1 MRNENQKQYDIR
13 EELIEQSEYF
23 ARHEGRRPRL
33 MIASLGQ
40 GLKAEIIK
48 KSNQFA
54 DLGFDVD
61 IAPVLDEVQPLMQ
74 QVIDNDV
81 HILLV
86 LISHADLK
94 KYQDQIVRASMDQ
107 WREEVLLVFQ
117 SEDELEAGAFEQL
130 KGTGSLFSPGASV
143 CDLAK
148 YMLDAILG
156 KD

>member
-1 MRNENQKQYDIR
+1 
-13 EELIEQSEYF
+13 
-23 ARHEGRRPRL
+23 

-61 IAPVLDEVQPLMQ
+61 IAPASDQVESMIQ

-86 LISHADLK
+86 LISHTDLK
-94 KYQDQIVRASMDQ
+94 KYLDHIVGASMDQ

-117 SEDELEAGAFEQL
+117 SEDELEAGAFERL
-130 KGTGSLFSPGASV
+130 IGTNSLFGPGASV
-143 CDLAK
+143 GDLAK

-156 KD
+156 KA